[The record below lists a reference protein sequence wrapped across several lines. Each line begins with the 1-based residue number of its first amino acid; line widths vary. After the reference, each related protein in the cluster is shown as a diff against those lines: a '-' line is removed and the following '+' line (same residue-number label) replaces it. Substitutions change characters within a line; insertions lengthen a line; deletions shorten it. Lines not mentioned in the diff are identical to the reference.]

1 MDDTYRITALE
12 DKYFRVPWY
21 VEVTTG
27 TTGTITPPTGG
38 TIVLNQWSG
47 SVSAKS
53 STITVSEKPTGIPA
67 KTSAGADITVTIS
80 TTGSWALSGTPSAY
94 PIAIIYYYDV
104 KLFNFNKA
112 YSLDTIAAPAI
123 HTRQHAITAT
133 ADHTSTATSGKMLKA
148 DANGLPVDAS
158 NTDTEVASAVSLK
171 HTQGTDTALAAVGTK
186 NPPIDADK
194 ALYRDSVASD
204 ALVTSTWTQIKAFLK
219 TYFDTLYNLYVHPN
233 HSGEVTSVADGA
245 QTIANKQTM
254 SATAP
259 ITLSNTPTVIAA
271 AAPVIAIPAATA
283 SVNGYAT
290 SVQITKLDGIE
301 AAADVTD
308 AVNIASSIVGVA
320 DKATPVDADSIGLI
334 DSAAANVLKETTW
347 ASIKTTLKAYFDGIY
362 AAVLGA
368 DDNYVTDAEKAA
380 LHAAATVADTDSLDL
395 SLTGQQ
401 ISGVVNQSWVMA
413 RSLFR

>member
-1 MDDTYRITALE
+1 MGTLITGGIYGDNTGETYVKCLWFESISSGTSGTLALPTQGTVVLDQWSAGVDALASQISSGIPTFVSPATAGGVTITATL
-12 DKYFRVPWY
+12 D
-21 VEVTTG
+21 
-27 TTGTITPPTGG
+27 
-38 TIVLNQWSG
+38 
-47 SVSAKS
+47 A
-53 STITVSEKPTGIPA
+53 
-67 KTSAGADITVTIS
+67 AGAWT
-80 TTGSWALSGTPSAY
+80 LSGTPSAY
-94 PIAIIYYYDV
+94 PVAIIYVYQV
-104 KLFNFNKA
+104 KLRYFNA
-112 YSLDTIAAPAI
+112 TYSLGSYELIP
-123 HTRQHAITAT
+123 
-133 ADHTSTATSGKMLKA
+133 
-148 DANGLPVDAS
+148 
-158 NTDTEVASAVSLK
+158 SAVGVSVDVTSFGGNLTSAENTVQK
-171 HTQGTDTALAAVGTK
+171 ALDKIDDAAGFHTQGTDTALGAVGTK